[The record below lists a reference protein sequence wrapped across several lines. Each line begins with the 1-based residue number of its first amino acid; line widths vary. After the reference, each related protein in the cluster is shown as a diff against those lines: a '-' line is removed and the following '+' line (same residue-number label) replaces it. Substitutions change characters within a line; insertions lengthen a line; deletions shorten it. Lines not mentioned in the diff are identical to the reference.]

1 MKTCVLEKEKTALQ
15 KRRQEL
21 NLTQK
26 QVADRI
32 GMPVQQYQR
41 YELAKR
47 TPSVAVALKIAAALD
62 ATVEKLF
69 L

>member
-1 MKTCVLEKEKTALQ
+1 MKTSVFQKGKTALQ

-26 QVADRI
+26 QVADMV
-32 GMPVQQYQR
+32 GVLVQQYQR
-41 YELAKR
+41 YEVGKR
-47 TPSVAVALKIAAALD
+47 TPSVAMALRIAAALD

>member
-1 MKTCVLEKEKTALQ
+1 MKTCVLEKEKTTLQ

-32 GMPVQQYQR
+32 GLRETAYAR
-41 YELAKR
+41 YERGEVL
-47 TPSVAVALKIAAALD
+47 PSVAMALRIAAALD